1 MDNNNM
7 MNNGGS
13 DFNNQPYQQQPYQQQ
28 PNQQSYQ
35 QQPGQQPYPQ
45 QFEQPPYQQSGY
57 PQGNYYAQPGENRSK
72 VKEILA
78 LVFGILAILISCCC
92 TYLGIGLGIASI
104 VMAVLSKNEN
114 NGKMPGMALGGM
126 ICSIFAIVLCVVS
139 IILVLTGVVDVDFT
153 RYLNGL

>member
-13 DFNNQPYQQQPYQQQ
+13 DFNNQPYQQQGEQPYQQ
-28 PNQQSYQ
+28 
-35 QQPGQQPYPQ
+35 PGYN
-45 QFEQPPYQQSGY
+45 
-57 PQGNYYAQPGENRSK
+57 QGNIYGQPGENRSK

-78 LVFGILAILISCCC
+78 LIFGILSILISCCC

-104 VMAVLSKNEN
+104 VLAVLSKNDN

-126 ICSIFAIVLCVVS
+126 ICSIFAIILCVVS
-139 IILVLTGVVDVDFT
+139 IALVLTGVVDVDVT

>member
-13 DFNNQPYQQQPYQQQ
+13 DFNNQPYQQQPYQQSGEQ
-28 PNQQSYQ
+28 PYQQPY
-35 QQPGQQPYPQ
+35 QQPGYN
-45 QFEQPPYQQSGY
+45 
-57 PQGNYYAQPGENRSK
+57 QGNAYGQPGENRSK

-78 LVFGILAILISCCC
+78 LIFGILSILISCCC

-104 VMAVLSKNEN
+104 VLAVLSKNDN
-114 NGKMPGMALGGM
+114 HGKMPGMALGGM
-126 ICSIFAIVLCVVS
+126 ICSIFAIILCVVS
-139 IILVLTGVVDVDFT
+139 IALVLTGVVDVDVT

>member
-28 PNQQSYQ
+28 P
-35 QQPGQQPYPQ
+35 G
-45 QFEQPPYQQSGY
+45 EPPYQQPY
-57 PQGNYYAQPGENRSK
+57 QQPEYNQGNIYGQPGENRSK

-78 LVFGILAILISCCC
+78 LIFGILSILISCCC

-104 VMAVLSKNEN
+104 VLAVLSKNDN

-126 ICSIFAIVLCVVS
+126 ICSIFAIILCVVS
-139 IILVLTGVVDVDFT
+139 IALVLTGVVDVDVVT

>member
-13 DFNNQPYQQQPYQQQ
+13 DFNQQPYQQQ
-28 PNQQSYQ
+28 FDQQPY
-35 QQPGQQPYPQ
+35 QQPGQA
-45 QFEQPPYQQSGY
+45 PYQQQGY
-57 PQGNYYAQPGENRSK
+57 PQNNIYAQPGENRSK
-72 VKEILA
+72 TKEILS

-104 VMAVLSKNEN
+104 VMAVLAKNDN
-114 NGKMPGMALGGM
+114 NGKMSGMALGGM

-139 IILVLTGVVDVDFT
+139 IILVLTGVVTVDLT
-153 RYLNGL
+153 SYLNGL

>member
-28 PNQQSYQ
+28 P
-35 QQPGQQPYPQ
+35 GQQPYQQ
-45 QFEQPPYQQSGY
+45 QFEQPPYQQPGY
-57 PQGNYYAQPGENRSK
+57 SQGNIYAQPGENRSK

-78 LVFGILAILISCCC
+78 LIFGILAVLISCCC

-104 VMAVLSKNEN
+104 VLAILSKNEN

-126 ICSIFAIVLCVVS
+126 ICSIFAIVLCVVA
-139 IILVLTGVVDVDFT
+139 IILVLTGVVNVDYT
-153 RYLNGL
+153 QYLNGL